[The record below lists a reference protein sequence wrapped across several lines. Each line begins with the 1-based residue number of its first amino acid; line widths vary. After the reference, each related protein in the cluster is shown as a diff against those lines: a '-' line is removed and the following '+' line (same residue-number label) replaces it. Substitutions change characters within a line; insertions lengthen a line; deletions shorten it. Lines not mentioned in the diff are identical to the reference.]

1 MPWENVEHILRPNMD
16 DIHMGVMNI
25 DEDKC
30 NKCGLCMDN
39 CPFRCWEKNE
49 DGFPVMKEEYAC
61 FSCYNCK
68 VACPNDAVKI
78 IDNYHVDDGFWKTE
92 PHALPAKLPLEAKDA
107 EGNPTEWNEIEKA
120 VFTRRSVRNYKDKP
134 IPETLIQRVLEAG
147 RFAPSAGNCQ
157 PWRFIVITD
166 KALLAEINNVTKNL
180 LTNLYNMYMND
191 TTVKGLASMV
201 EGPPPSYSAFDP
213 RVMFG
218 GFGTI
223 AKHQELDPSMDAPAV
238 ILLLADER
246 SIGDPQL
253 NLGIC
258 GQNMN
263 LVANSLGIKAC
274 WNGFIAAGV
283 NFFQPIKKKLGIK
296 KPWIAAS
303 SLCLG
308 YPKFKQEGVVPRE
321 YRPVTWFREGAEG
334 PEIQEEASIPLAGK
348 QEA

>member
-16 DIHMGVMNI
+16 EIHMGIMKV

-30 NKCGLCMDN
+30 NKCGLCIDN

-49 DGFPVMKEEYAC
+49 NGFPVLKEEYAC

-68 VACPNDAVKI
+68 VACPNDAVDI
-78 IDNYHVDDGFWKTE
+78 IVSYHVDDGFWKTD
-92 PHALPAKLPLEAKDA
+92 PHPLPGKMPMKAKDA
-107 EGNPTEWNEIEKA
+107 EGNLTEWNEIEKA

-134 IPETLIQRVLEAG
+134 RPETLIQRVLEAG

-180 LTNLYNMYMND
+180 LSNLYTMYMND
-191 TTVKGLASMV
+191 TSVKGLASMV
-201 EGPPPSYSAFDP
+201 EGPPLSVSAFDP
-213 RVMFG
+213 RVMLG

-223 AKHQELDPSMDAPAV
+223 TKHKELDPTMDAPAV

-246 SIGDPQL
+246 SIGSPEL

-283 NFFQPIKKKLGIK
+283 NFFQPIKKKLGIE
-296 KPWIAAS
+296 KPWTAAS

-308 YPKFKQEGVVPRE
+308 YPKFKQEGMVPRE
-321 YRPVTWFREGAEG
+321 LRPVKWFREEKNKPGV
-334 PEIQEEASIPLAGK
+334 PEKTDISQTEK

>member
-1 MPWENVEHILRPNMD
+1 MPWEDVKHILRPNMD
-16 DIHMGVMNI
+16 EIHMGIMKV

-39 CPFRCWEKNE
+39 CPFRCWEENE
-49 DGFPVMKEEYAC
+49 NGFPVMKDEYAC

-68 VACPNDAVKI
+68 VACPNDAMMI
-78 IDNYHVDDGFWKTE
+78 IDSYHVDDGFWKTE
-92 PHALPAKLPLEAKDA
+92 PYPLPAQMPRLPRDE
-107 EGNPTEWNEIEKA
+107 EGNITEWNEIEKA
-120 VFTRRSVRNYKDKP
+120 VLIRRSVRNYKDKP
-134 IPETLIQRVLEAG
+134 IPETIIRRVLEAG

-166 KALLAEINNVTKNL
+166 RAVISEIDKVTKNL
-180 LTNLYNMYMND
+180 LANLYNMYKND
-191 TTVKGLASMV
+191 NTVKNLAPMV
-201 EGPPPSYSAFDP
+201 EGPPLSVSAYDP
-213 RVMFG
+213 RVMLG
-218 GFGTI
+218 GFGTL
-223 AKHQELDPSMDAPAV
+223 AKHKELDASMNAPAV
-238 ILLLADER
+238 IILLADER

-283 NFFQPIKKKLGIK
+283 NFFQPIKKKLGIE
-296 KPWIAAS
+296 KPWVAAS

-308 YPKFKQEGVVPRE
+308 YPKFKQEGIVPRE
-321 YRPVTWFREGAEG
+321 FRPVTWFREGAAG
-334 PEIQEEASIPLAGK
+334 PEIEEKVDVPQEEK